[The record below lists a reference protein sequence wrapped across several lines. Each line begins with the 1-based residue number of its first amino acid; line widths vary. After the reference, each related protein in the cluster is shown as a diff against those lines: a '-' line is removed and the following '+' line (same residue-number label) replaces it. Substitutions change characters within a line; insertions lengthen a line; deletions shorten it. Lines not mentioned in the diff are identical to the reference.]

1 MSHTVGLG
9 MSAISVVG
17 ENVNVWNTRR
27 VEGLGGL
34 ASKHFFLVCSTAE
47 KQVVI
52 EENDQLTIR
61 RRGNQI
67 LCIRAPA
74 T

>member
-1 MSHTVGLG
+1 MSHTVGLD
-9 MSAISVVG
+9 MSAISVVE
-17 ENVNVWNTRR
+17 ENINIWNTRR

-34 ASKHFFLVCSTAE
+34 PRKHFFLVCITVE

-61 RRGNQI
+61 RRGNPI